1 MCCEFEYHFIITL
14 CKMSAF
20 TFVDKSEIISENP
33 NQCICGKEN
42 RDSTRV
48 RLCMYVIQE
57 IISHKQNIFIHIPII
72 FSGLSHR
79 SYTRYD

>member
-33 NQCICGKEN
+33 NQYICGKEN

-48 RLCMYVIQE
+48 RLCVYVI
-57 IISHKQNIFIHIPII
+57 
-72 FSGLSHR
+72 
-79 SYTRYD
+79 